1 MLYFK
6 WSSSQKHSSNTTECP
21 NNLFFRIGEVTSYS
35 DTPLH
40 PCWSSGAKTDTIR
53 ELSYPALLLVVNS
66 LFPPMLQ
73 RLSSGAANLSC
84 STSCSSFLIS
94 LPSSYM
100 EHRCLVTSRMLI
112 NHVLLLVVPSLLPPT
127 EQFHHLPPPPL
138 FEGGEHVFP
147 SFVGDGAHFS
157 YWSEERQQ
165 T

>member
-1 MLYFK
+1 MSEQPFFPNRGGNKLQWY
-6 WSSSQKHSSNTTECP
+6 SSPSLLIP
-21 NNLFFRIGEVTSYS
+21 
-35 DTPLH
+35 
-40 PCWSSGAKTDTIR
+40 WSSGTKTDTIR

-127 EQFHHLPPPPL
+127 EQFHHLPPP
-138 FEGGEHVFP
+138 
-147 SFVGDGAHFS
+147 HFLRAGNTFS
-157 YWSEERQQ
+157 PHSLGMGHIFRIEAKNGNKLSVRLWEQQ
-165 T
+165 